1 MLNRKPSRFLRLLK
15 ESLRLVKLRPL
26 VLILVMLALPIIYL
40 IVYATGGIK
49 FVYSHSMYIPIVIA
63 GIYYGAIFG
72 IATGFIAAILLGPLM
87 PIDTL
92 TNEMQVPENWIYRM
106 IIFILVGGIIG
117 YAADKLRK
125 DSEHIETLMSSNQ
138 ETKVP
143 NTNALKKMSE
153 SLPHTTYSIMTILVN
168 NHHSIIDLLG
178 VSLYYELIHLL
189 YEDLTK
195 QCRHGVIII
204 QSDSNKLWLIV
215 PHENI
220 DLEIQKL
227 LLVLN
232 QPRQIRGIPL
242 YVDFSV
248 GATLCYDVHHI
259 KNFEI
264 FEMSDVAARHAQ
276 IQNLPFVLG
285 DKDKERKKGE
295 YDLLANFTVALKNG
309 DIYLVYQPKMS
320 LNTLKPYALE
330 ALIRW
335 KHPQKGMIP
344 PDVFIPLIEETKL
357 IHVLTDWVLTQSLM
371 KEKELV
377 SLGYHIPISINISGK
392 NLYDPLF
399 ESRTM
404 KIIQEQDIPIELIEF
419 ELTESTLM
427 INPVESRQILQRF
440 QTQGIHIS
448 LDDYGSGYSS
458 LSYITQFPIQT
469 IKVDRLFMKDISSNM
484 EMHEIVKSTISLFK
498 TLGYKVVAEGVETED
513 VVNLLKAFD
522 CDYAQGYYFA
532 RPMDS
537 DKITLWLKEKL

>member
-1 MLNRKPSRFLRLLK
+1 MLNRKHSNVLVMIN
-15 ESLRLVKLRPL
+15 ESLRLVKRRPL
-26 VLILVMLALPIIYL
+26 VLIFILLSLPFLYLV
-40 IVYATGGIK
+40 VYATGGIK

-63 GIYYGAIFG
+63 GIYYGVIFG
-72 IATGFIAAILLGPLM
+72 ITTGFFAAILLGPLM

-92 TNEMQVPENWIYRM
+92 TNEMQAPENWIYRM
-106 IIFILVGGIIG
+106 LIFVLVGGIIG

-125 DSEHIETLMSSNQ
+125 DREHIEILMSSNQ
-138 ETKVP
+138 ETQVP

-153 SLPHTTYSIMTILVN
+153 NLPHKTYSIMTILVN

-189 YEDLTK
+189 YEDLK
-195 QCRHGVIII
+195 SQCKHGVIII
-204 QSDSNKLWLIV
+204 QSDSNKLWLVV

-220 DLEIQKL
+220 ELEVQRLIM
-227 LLVLN
+227 VLN

-248 GATLCYDVHHI
+248 GSTLCYDIHHI
-259 KNFEI
+259 ENFEV

-276 IQNLPFVLG
+276 IKNLPFVLG
-285 DKDKERKKGE
+285 DTDKERKKGE
-295 YDLLANFTVALKNG
+295 YDLLANFKQALNQG
-309 DIYLVYQPKMS
+309 DVFLVYQPKIN
-320 LNTLKPYALE
+320 LNTDKPYALE

-335 KHPQKGMIP
+335 KHFQKGMIP
-344 PDVFIPLIEETKL
+344 PDVFVPLIEETKL
-357 IHVLTDWVLTQSLM
+357 IHVLTDWVLTQSLV
-371 KEKELV
+371 KEKELIA
-377 SLGYHIPISINISGK
+377 LDYHIPISINISGK
-392 NLYDPLF
+392 NLYDPQF

-404 KIIQEQDIPIELIEF
+404 KIIQEQGVPVELIEF

-427 INPVESRQILQRF
+427 INPIESRQILQRF
-440 QTQGIHIS
+440 QTQGILIS

-469 IKVDRLFMKDISSNM
+469 IKVDRLFMKDISTNM

-498 TLGYKVVAEGVETED
+498 TLGYKVVAEGVETKE
-513 VVNLLKAFD
+513 VVDLLKAFD

-532 RPMDS
+532 KPMDS
-537 DKITLWLKEKL
+537 DKITEWLKGKL